1 MFIKDTNPIIPSI
14 CFEDSDDEEAVLHS
28 KTSGAAAS
36 SLKTANQFADFSA
49 ISARSPSDSFS
60 CSLSSSSSSN
70 ETGYGTSVDS
80 TDSTS
85 TAAMRRKQ
93 VSFKA
98 TATIIEYERYL
109 LSPQE
114 EKEMAKR
121 IKKFGSGQLRQ
132 RLKELLRVRL

>member
-1 MFIKDTNPIIPSI
+1 MFIKDTNPIIPSV
-14 CFEDSDDEEAVLHS
+14 CFEDSDDEEVVLHS
-28 KTSGAAAS
+28 KAVAGVAAP

-49 ISARSPSDSFS
+49 MSAHSPSDSFS
-60 CSLSSSSSSN
+60 CSLSSSSSN

-80 TDSTS
+80 AATS
-85 TAAMRRKQ
+85 RKQ